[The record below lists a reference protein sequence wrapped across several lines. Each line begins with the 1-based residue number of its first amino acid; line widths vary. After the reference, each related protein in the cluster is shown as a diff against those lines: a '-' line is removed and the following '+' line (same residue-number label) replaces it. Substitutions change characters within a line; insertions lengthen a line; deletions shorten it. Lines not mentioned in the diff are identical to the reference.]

1 MGLKQRIIPI
11 KETLKMKIAIG
22 SDEKNALTDEVIEEL
37 RKRDMEVE
45 LFGPLAD
52 KNEEWAEVAEQVA
65 ERVSEKECDQGIL
78 FCSTGTGVSIAAN
91 KVPGI
96 RAALCTDSETAA
108 GARKWNDANILAM
121 SLRLISPDVA
131 KEILDAW
138 FQSEPDPSERENIE
152 KVAGIESKY
161 RNRAD

>member
-1 MGLKQRIIPI
+1 
-11 KETLKMKIAIG
+11 MKIAVG

-52 KNEEWAEVAEQVA
+52 ENVEWAEVAEQVA
-65 ERVSEKECDQGIL
+65 EKVSEKECDQGIL

-96 RAALCTDSETAA
+96 RAALCTDSKTAA
-108 GARKWNDANILAM
+108 GARMWNDANILAL
-121 SLRLISPDVA
+121 SLRLISSDVV

-138 FQSEPDPSERENIE
+138 FQSKPDPSERENIE
-152 KVAGIESKY
+152 KVSRIESRY
-161 RNRAD
+161 RNRAE

>member
-1 MGLKQRIIPI
+1 
-11 KETLKMKIAIG
+11 MKIAVG
-22 SDEKNALTDEVIEEL
+22 SDEKNALTDEVIQEL
-37 RKRDMEVE
+37 RKRNMEVE

-52 KNEEWAEVAEQVA
+52 ENVEWAEVAEQVA
-65 ERVSEKECDQGIL
+65 EKVSEKECDQGIL

-108 GARKWNDANILAM
+108 GARMWNDANILAL
-121 SLRLISPDVA
+121 SLRLISSDVA

-138 FQSEPDPSERENIE
+138 FQSKPDPSEKENIE
-152 KVAGIESKY
+152 KVSRIESRY
-161 RNRAD
+161 RNRAK

>member
-1 MGLKQRIIPI
+1 
-11 KETLKMKIAIG
+11 MKIAVG

-52 KNEEWAEVAEQVA
+52 ENVEWAEVAEQVA
-65 ERVSEKECDQGIL
+65 EKVSEKECDQGIL

-96 RAALCTDSETAA
+96 RAALCTDSKTAA
-108 GARKWNDANILAM
+108 GARMWNDANILAL

-138 FQSEPDPSERENIE
+138 FQSKPDPSERENIE
-152 KVAGIESKY
+152 KVSRIESRY
-161 RNRAD
+161 RNRAE

>member
-1 MGLKQRIIPI
+1 
-11 KETLKMKIAIG
+11 MKIAIG

-37 RKRDMEVE
+37 RKREMEVE

-52 KNEEWAEVAEQVA
+52 ENIEWAEVAEQVA

-96 RAALCTDSETAA
+96 RAALCTDSKTAA
-108 GARKWNDANILAM
+108 GARKWNDANILTM
-121 SLRLISPDVA
+121 SLRLISPDIA

-152 KVAGIESKY
+152 KVAGIELKY
-161 RNRAD
+161 RTRAD

>member
-1 MGLKQRIIPI
+1 
-11 KETLKMKIAIG
+11 MKIAVG
-22 SDEKNALTDEVIEEL
+22 SDEKNALTDEVIQEL

-52 KNEEWAEVAEQVA
+52 ENVEWAEVAEQVA

-96 RAALCTDSETAA
+96 RAALCTDSKTAA
-108 GARKWNDANILAM
+108 GARMWNDANILAL
-121 SLRLISPDVA
+121 SLRLISSDVA

-152 KVAGIESKY
+152 KVSRIESRY
-161 RNRAD
+161 RNRAE